1 MDLNPIDNI
10 RTVTKIKEKDSVR
23 LNTRTSDKDKTYESE
38 SIISKQNEVA
48 SREITESQVKKVV
61 AEANQRLTLANT
73 KYKLNFNSEK
83 GRFTVKVFNKE
94 TNEEV
99 GEIPSKNM
107 EKILDNIWEVTGLII
122 DKKV

>member
-10 RTVTKIKEKDSVR
+10 RTVAKIKEKDSVR
-23 LNTRTSDKDKTYESE
+23 LNTRTGGKDKAYEGE
-38 SIISKQNEVA
+38 PILAKQDEVV
-48 SREITESQVKKVV
+48 SQGITESQVKNVV

-73 KYKLNFNSEK
+73 KYRLNFNSEK
-83 GRFTVKVFNKE
+83 GRYTVKVFNKE

-99 GEIPSKNM
+99 GEIPSENM

>member
-10 RTVTKIKEKDSVR
+10 RTVAKIKEKESVR
-23 LNTRTSDKDKTYESE
+23 LNTRTGDGEKAYEDE
-38 SIISKQNEVA
+38 TIILKQGIVERQGI
-48 SREITESQVKKVV
+48 SESQVKNVV

-73 KYKLNFNSEK
+73 KYRLNFNSEK
-83 GRFTVKVFNKE
+83 GRYTVKVFNKE

-99 GEIPSKNM
+99 GEIPSENM

>member
-10 RTVTKIKEKDSVR
+10 RTVAKIKEKDSVR
-23 LNTRTSDKDKTYESE
+23 LNTRIGGKDKTYEGKP
-38 SIISKQNEVA
+38 ILAKQDEVV
-48 SREITESQVKKVV
+48 SQGITESQVKNVV

-73 KYKLNFNSEK
+73 KYRLNFNSEK
-83 GRFTVKVFNKE
+83 GRYTVKVFNKE

-99 GEIPSKNM
+99 GEIPSENM